1 MATLRSMPV
10 LQVRDVSRS
19 VAFYEKLGFTSH
31 GMWAEPPLF
40 AIVQRG
46 DVTLALDRARQD
58 GPIPLNQW
66 WAAYIYVDDAKAL
79 REEFAAL
86 DLPELTEMHFPEH
99 YGCIDFDVVD
109 PDGHR
114 IAFGQSMHPVPG
126 PGLNDDR
133 GRG

>member
-10 LQVRDVSRS
+10 LQVRDVARS
-19 VAFYEKLGFTSH
+19 VAFYEKLGFSSH
-31 GMWAEPPLF
+31 GMWEDLF

-46 DVTLALDRARQD
+46 DVTLALDKAREG
-58 GPIPLNQW
+58 GPIPNNQW

-79 REEFAAL
+79 REEFSACA
-86 DLPELTEMHFPEH
+86 LPEMTEMHFPQD

-114 IAFGQSMHPVPG
+114 IAFGESLCPVPG

>member
-10 LQVRDVSRS
+10 LQVRDVARS
-19 VAFYEKLGFTSH
+19 SAFYEKLGFASH
-31 GMWAEPPLF
+31 GVWGDPPLF
-40 AIVQRG
+40 AIIQRG
-46 DVTLALDRARQD
+46 DVTLALDRARQN
-58 GPIPLNQW
+58 GPIPLNQR

-79 REEFAAL
+79 RDEFAAL
-86 DLPELTEMHFPEH
+86 DLPELTEMHFPDD

-114 IAFGQSMHPVPG
+114 IAFGQSLHPVPG

>member
-10 LQVRDVSRS
+10 LQVRDVAQSL
-19 VAFYEKLGFTSH
+19 AFYEKLGFSSH
-31 GMWAEPPLF
+31 GVWGDPPLF
-40 AIVQRG
+40 AIIQRG

-58 GPIPLNQW
+58 GSIPLNQW

-79 REEFAAL
+79 RDEFAAL
-86 DLPELTEMHFPEH
+86 DLPEFTEMHFPDD

-114 IAFGQSMHPVPG
+114 IAFGQSLHPVPG

>member
-10 LQVRDVSRS
+10 LQVRDVAHSL
-19 VAFYEKLGFTSH
+19 AFYERLGFSSH
-31 GMWAEPPLF
+31 GAWGEPPLF

-46 DVTLALDRARQD
+46 DVTLALDKAQQD
-58 GPIPLNQW
+58 GPIPTNQW

-79 REEFAAL
+79 REEFATL
-86 DLPELTEMHFPEH
+86 DLPELTEMHFPDE

-114 IAFGQSMHPVPG
+114 IAFGQSLYPVPG